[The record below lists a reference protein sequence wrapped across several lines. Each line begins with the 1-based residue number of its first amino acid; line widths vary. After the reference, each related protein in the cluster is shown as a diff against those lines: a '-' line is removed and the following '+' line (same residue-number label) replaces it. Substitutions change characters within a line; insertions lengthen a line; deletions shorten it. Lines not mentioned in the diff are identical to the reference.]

1 MIEMKHIVISDLP
14 IIELFEKGKENE
26 KLPTVIFYHGW
37 ESRKERVL
45 EYGYYLAKNGFRA
58 LLPEALNHGERKAEG
73 EQSQDPMNF
82 WEIVA
87 SNVKEL
93 PIITEYYITAQKTD
107 ADRIGAA
114 GLSMGGITTNAILT
128 QYDWVKAAA
137 VLMGTPSPIA
147 FTEFLLKNYK
157 IDNKPVYDLF
167 DQKVIDERLAELEP
181 ISLNLQPSKIA
192 NRPLYIWHG
201 SDDPIVPMNLTKDF
215 VKEIENEAYSENIIF
230 EISEGVGHNV
240 PQKVIFRMTKHFLK
254 HL

>member
-26 KLPTVIFYHGW
+26 RLPTVIFYHGW

-45 EYGYYLAKNGFRA
+45 EYGYYLARNGFRA
-58 LLPEALNHGERKAEG
+58 LLPEASNHGERKVENN
-73 EQSQDPMNF
+73 QSQDPMNF
-82 WEIVA
+82 WAIVA
-87 SNVKEL
+87 SSVKEL
-93 PIITEYYITAQKTD
+93 PIITDHYIATQKSD
-107 ADRIGAA
+107 ADRIGVA

-128 QYDWVKAAA
+128 QYNWIKTAA

-157 IDNKPVYDLF
+157 IN
-167 DQKVIDERLAELEP
+167 DQSIYELIDQEVIDERLAELEP
-181 ISLNLQPSKIA
+181 ISLNLHSNKIA

-215 VKEIENEAYSENIIF
+215 VEEIENESYSKNIIF
-230 EISEGVGHNV
+230 EISEGIEHNV
-240 PQKVIFRMTKHFLK
+240 PQKIILRMTKHFLK